1 LKISSETAERIYDF
15 HVGEF
20 NHSLKPFRM
29 TNIKTLGE
37 LKESGYRVR
46 SIKQELRENLINKLR
61 NKETVFSGIWGYE
74 ETVIPDLERAILAGH
89 DINLLGL
96 RGQAKTR
103 LARLMVNLLD
113 KYIPVIEGS
122 ELNDDPF
129 HPLSRYGKDKISELG
144 DATPISWVHR
154 DERYTEKLATPDV
167 SIADLIGDVDPIKA
181 ATLKLPYSDERV
193 IHFGLIPR
201 SNRSIFVINE
211 LPDLQARIQVALFN
225 ILQEGDIQIRGFKL
239 RLPLDLQFVF
249 TANPE
254 DYTNRGSIV
263 TPLKD
268 RIDSQIITHYP
279 KTLDIGKRITQQEA
293 RLKTEQKSITVN
305 EIAKDLIEQIA
316 FEARKSEFIDP
327 KSGVSARLTIS
338 AFENLIAAAERRS
351 IINKEK
357 SASIRI
363 SDFVGVIP
371 AITGK
376 VELVYEGEQEG
387 PNIVAQNLVGKAIR
401 TQFVN
406 YFPDPDKFRKQKEKS
421 PYKKVGDWFGEGN
434 SIDLLHDM
442 AQTEFEKKIKSI
454 PGLAELIHEFH
465 KGKDGDTKLFL
476 MEFALHGLAEYSLIS
491 KHNLTAGLQFKDLLS
506 GMFTLPRPEQ
516 DDDEDDIRGGKYN

>member
-1 LKISSETAERIYDF
+1 MMNHTQITTLAQLKAA
-15 HVGEF
+15 
-20 NHSLKPFRM
+20 
-29 TNIKTLGE
+29 
-37 LKESGYRVR
+37 GYRLKT
-46 SIKQELRENLINKLR
+46 IKEELRANLIEKLKR
-61 NKETVFSGIWGYE
+61 RENIFEGIWGYE

-103 LARLMVNLLD
+103 LARLMTHLLD
-113 KYIPVIEGS
+113 EYVPIIAGS
-122 ELNDDPF
+122 ELNDNPLDPI
-129 HPLSRYGKDKISELG
+129 SRYGRDLLAEKG
-144 DATPISWVHR
+144 DSLLVSWLHR

-181 ATLKLPYSDERV
+181 ASLKLPYSDERV

-201 SNRSIFVINE
+201 SHRCIFVINE

-239 RLPLDLQFVF
+239 RLLLDLQFVF

-279 KTLDIGKRITQQEA
+279 KSIEVGKKITAQEA
-293 RLKTEQKSITVN
+293 RINADQKRIVTVN
-305 EIAKDLIEQIA
+305 EISRDLVEQIA
-316 FEARKSEFIDP
+316 VEARKSEYVDA

-338 AFENLIAAAERRS
+338 AFENLFAAAERRT
-351 IINKEK
+351 IINNEK
-357 SASIRI
+357 STVIRI
-363 SDFVGVIP
+363 TDFVGVIP

-387 PNIVAQNLVGKAIR
+387 PGIVAQNLVGKAIR
-401 TQFVN
+401 AQFVN
-406 YFPDPDKFRKQKEKS
+406 YFPDPDKYRKQKDKS
-421 PYKKVGDWFGEGN
+421 PYRKITAWFGDGN
-434 SIDLLHDM
+434 ALDLLSDIPNP
-442 AQTEFEKKIKSI
+442 EYEKVLRSV
-454 PGLAELIHEFH
+454 PGLSDLINEFQ
-465 KGKDGDTKLFL
+465 KGQDTATKLFL
-476 MEFALHGLAEYSLIS
+476 MEFALHGLAEYSMIS
-491 KHNLTAGLQFKDLLS
+491 KHYLGRGLQFKDLIS
-506 GMFTLPRPEQ
+506 GMFSVPKSE
-516 DDDEDDIRGGKYN
+516 DEDLEDDNDEAFGNRMN